1 MSIERILVPVDGSS
15 HSKRAVDV
23 AGDLALHYGAEVIAL
38 HVVHG
43 GIPRVPKDVAAYERY
58 EHVHLTQRELLTSSG
73 EEIVE
78 QAEKQLRDCG
88 VLDVSTRVDVGHPA
102 QAIVDFV
109 AAELGPED
117 VIVMGRRG
125 LSNLPAVFLGS
136 TSQKVAHLIDRT
148 IVTVK

>member
-1 MSIERILVPVDGSS
+1 MACVGPQGRPVR
-15 HSKRAVDV
+15 SKAVVV
-23 AGDLALHYGAEVIAL
+23 AGCPNMVVRCRPAGDVFTASRSLRIAGAS
-38 HVVHG
+38 
-43 GIPRVPKDVAAYERY
+43 RV
-58 EHVHLTQRELLTSSG
+58 G
-73 EEIVE
+73 FE